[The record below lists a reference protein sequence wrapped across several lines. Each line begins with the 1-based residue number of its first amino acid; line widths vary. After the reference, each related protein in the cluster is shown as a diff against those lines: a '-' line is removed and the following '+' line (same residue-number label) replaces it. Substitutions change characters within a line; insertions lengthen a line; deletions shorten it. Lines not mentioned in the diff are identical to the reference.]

1 MKRKLIGGGSVLG
14 LVAGLALLV
23 AACGGGTSS
32 AGTVSTS
39 ASPTMPAL
47 TSGTI
52 VGAGSTFA
60 QPLYSMWGGA
70 YQNVKGVKLNYQGIG
85 SGGGIAQI
93 EAKTV
98 DFGASDAPLSASD
111 LQTNSLVQFPTAI
124 GGAVPIVNVSGVSAG
139 QLKLDGP
146 TLAKIF
152 MGTIKTW
159 NDPAITA
166 LNPGVTLPSTPITVV
181 HRSDGSGTTWIFTNY
196 LSAVSPDWNAQI
208 GGGKDVPW
216 PVGVGAKGS
225 SGVAAAVQQT
235 DGAVGYVEYTYVV
248 ENNSAYATMKN
259 KDGQFVTPSLQTFE
273 SAAKNADWAAAAP
286 AYEVKL
292 VNEPGKDSWPITGA
306 TFILVQKQP
315 TDAARAAAVLDFF
328 DWAFKNGADSAKQ
341 LNYLPIP
348 KPVYTQI
355 EKGWTQQI
363 TANGAPV
370 WK

>member
-1 MKRKLIGGGSVLG
+1 MKRGLIGGGSILG

-23 AACGGGTSS
+23 AACGG
-32 AGTVSTS
+32 STS
-39 ASPTMPAL
+39 ASTNPTTASPTIPPL

-60 QPLYSMWGGA
+60 QPLYSKWGTD
-70 YQNVKGVKLNYQGIG
+70 YQSVRSNKLNYQPIG
-85 SGGGIAQI
+85 SGGGIAAI

-98 DFGASDAPLSASD
+98 DFGASDAPLSAAD
-111 LQTNSLVQFPTAI
+111 LQTNGLEQFPTAI
-124 GGAVPIVNVSGVSAG
+124 GGAVPVVNISGVSAG

-152 MGTIKTW
+152 LGTIKTW

-166 LNPGVTLPSTPITVV
+166 LNPGLSLPSTPITVV

-196 LSAVSPDWNAQI
+196 LSAVSSDWNAQI
-208 GGGKDVPW
+208 GAGKDVPW
-216 PVGVGAKGS
+216 PVGIGAKGS

-235 DGAVGYVEYTYVV
+235 DGAIGYVEYTYTV
-248 ENNSAYATMKN
+248 ENNSAYAMMKN
-259 KDGQFVTPSLQTFE
+259 RDANFVAPSLQTFA

-286 AYEVKL
+286 AYEVKI

-306 TFILVQKQP
+306 TFVLVQQHP
-315 TDAARAAAVLDFF
+315 SDASRTKAVLQFY
-328 DWAFKNGADSAKQ
+328 DWAFRHGADSATQ
-341 LNYLPIP
+341 LNYLPIT

-355 EKGWTQQI
+355 EKDWTQQI
-363 TANGAPV
+363 TSNGAPV